1 MRPALRHLAFKEK
14 IATRGFVSPRGIK
27 KGAGKLCTLALRTSL
42 KSANFWSTIPILYW
56 FLKSIQQVCVFFNP
70 VKSCEVAALFCC
82 LGLYSVGPLLRT
94 SQVWPHSILGC
105 LDLFRSPSQSQGGS
119 QRPWSLSSFSRA
131 DVASK
136 QIPESILRYVLKVFL
151 YMQILIGTDVTLL
164 WCPFLSVTEVC
175 WWNSA
180 TRILKDVNQTI
191 REAWTATCSCQ
202 KFWPWAVLL

>member
-1 MRPALRHLAFKEK
+1 MR
-14 IATRGFVSPRGIK
+14 ISSPRF
-27 KGAGKLCTLALRTSL
+27 L
-42 KSANFWSTIPILYW
+42 LYW
-56 FLKSIQQVCVFFNP
+56 FLKSIQQVCFFNP

-105 LDLFRSPSQSQGGS
+105 LDLFRSPSRSQGVQSGHGVCHLS
-119 QRPWSLSSFSRA
+119 QEL
-131 DVASK
+131 
-136 QIPESILRYVLKVFL
+136 IPQSILRYVLKVFL
-151 YMQILIGTDVTLL
+151 YIQILIGTDVTLL

-191 REAWTATCSCQ
+191 REASTSTCSWQ